1 MAVSDINT
9 IPNLW
14 YQPALSSAVA
24 GHTSGLL
31 SDLLGQVV
39 TDIDDIAQCIAIIL
53 ETPRGSDPHRPLFG
67 SLVYRYIDAPI
78 NEARPH
84 VVREV
89 FQALRDWEPRI
100 DVVKVT
106 LTLTDTATMLCEVT
120 WQPKDEAGKLLV
132 TTLPFGVLQ

>member
-14 YQPALSSAVA
+14 YQPALSRAVA
-24 GHTSGLL
+24 DHTSGLL
-31 SDLLGQVV
+31 SDQLGQVV
-39 TDIDDIAQCIAIIL
+39 TDIDDIAQCIVIIL

-67 SLVYRYIDAPI
+67 SLLYLYIDAPI
-78 NEARPH
+78 NEARPL

-106 LTLTDTATMLCEVT
+106 LTLSDTATMLCEVT
-120 WQPKDEAGKLLV
+120 WQPKDEEGKQLV

>member
-14 YQPALSSAVA
+14 YQLALSRAVS
-24 GHTSGLL
+24 GHASGLL
-31 SDLLGQVV
+31 SDQLGQVV
-39 TDIDDIAQCIAIIL
+39 TDVDDIAQCIATIL

-67 SLVYRYIDAPI
+67 SLVHLYIDAPI

-106 LTLTDTATMLCEVT
+106 LTLSDTAAMLCEVT
-120 WQPKDEAGKLLV
+120 WQPKDEEGKLLV